1 MTYDFADMDTKSLKK
16 IIVAHNKQYKEMLL
30 SLKGGR
36 AAILPLVEKEF
47 IGKMKSDGNVDVKH
61 KKGLSKYT
69 VNMPGTKKRAE
80 EDAKFKKSRA
90 RDLENRR
97 KKVIRNKGKAKAA
110 DKKSQAKGAK
120 KGVGLVKALNK
131 VKGVKEKALTGAT
144 RMKIKKRKS
153 FGMGYLAYDM
163 KKSGDKKAYKADKRS
178 KDTTKAAKKYQK
190 KRTAVKKIQKV
201 LRGNE
206 GRQKAKR
213 AKQTKRKAAGK
224 TKKKITLKSKKKTY

>member
-16 IIVAHNKQYKEMLL
+16 IVVEHNKQYKEMLL

-97 KKVIRNKGKAKAA
+97 KKVIRNKGKAKTA

-131 VKGVKEKALTGAT
+131 VKGIKEKALTGAVKMRLKAARGRLQKDT
-144 RMKIKKRKS
+144 PRERKARKANIQD
-153 FGMGYLAYDM
+153 YLARRE
-163 KKSGDKKAYKADKRS
+163 K
-178 KDTTKAAKKYQK
+178 KKYQK